1 MPKTPI
7 VRFVM
12 GKSTRSFH
20 RDEPM
25 KDAMHELARSP
36 FPALPVLDDNDH
48 VVGILSE
55 KDCLRTIS
63 HWAYENVSG
72 GTVGDHMSDLEVRV
86 LPDMDLLTAGRA
98 FLETNFSCLPVTE
111 NERLVGFVHR
121 HDVLKGIDRWATAI
135 DRERELKL
143 TSTSK
148 HDRPSAIQH
157 MQEVA
162 ATHSREQM
170 SQVFKKH

>member
-1 MPKTPI
+1 MAKTPI
-7 VRFVM
+7 VQFVM
-12 GKSTRSFH
+12 GRSTQSF
-20 RDEPM
+20 RADDPM
-25 KDAMHELARSP
+25 REAMHRLAGSP
-36 FPALPVLDDNDH
+36 FPALPVLDDLDH
-48 VVGILSE
+48 VIGVLSE
-55 KDCLRTIS
+55 KDCLRTVS
-63 HWAYENVSG
+63 HWAYDGVSG
-72 GTVGDHMSDLEVRV
+72 GTVDDHMSDLDVRIT
-86 LPDMDLLTAGRA
+86 PDMDLLTAARA

-111 NERLVGFVHR
+111 NDRLVGFVHR

-143 TSTSK
+143 TTTSR

>member
-1 MPKTPI
+1 M
-7 VRFVM
+7 
-12 GKSTRSFH
+12 
-20 RDEPM
+20 
-25 KDAMHELARSP
+25 
-36 FPALPVLDDNDH
+36 
-48 VVGILSE
+48 
-55 KDCLRTIS
+55 
-63 HWAYENVSG
+63 
-72 GTVGDHMSDLEVRV
+72 
-86 LPDMDLLTAGRA
+86 
-98 FLETNFSCLPVTE
+98 TE
-111 NERLVGFVHR
+111 NDRLVGFVHR

-143 TSTSK
+143 TTTSR